1 MRKYVHLCHESLIKT
16 KSFEKGSILK
26 IEFKSDEDA
35 HQKIEDLLKNKS
47 YVIIT
52 CSSPSS
58 EGQMEVNMSHSGD
71 EVLLSYLLEMGNNIF
86 AEKFAA
92 KEDFC

>member
-1 MRKYVHLCHESLIKT
+1 MKIK
-16 KSFEKGSILK
+16 
-26 IEFKSDEDA
+26 FKPDEDT

-52 CSSPSS
+52 CSSPSD
-58 EGQMEVNMSHSGD
+58 EGQMEVNMSHNGD
-71 EVLLSYLLEMGNNIF
+71 DALVSYLLEMGRDVL